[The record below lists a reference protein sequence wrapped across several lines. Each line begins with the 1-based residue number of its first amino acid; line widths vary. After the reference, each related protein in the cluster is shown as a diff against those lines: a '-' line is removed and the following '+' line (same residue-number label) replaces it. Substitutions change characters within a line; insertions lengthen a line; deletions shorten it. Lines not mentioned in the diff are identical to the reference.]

1 MAKGSGS
8 LVVASISPI
17 RYDRVS
23 VWDVI
28 FMIHSPQE
36 QQPSDANLLYQK
48 ICATIVDTTDANSL
62 LSAITEVVGKWFQAD
77 VCSIGVAST
86 SRTVSNS
93 HGEQD
98 IQPIYTYSAP
108 SIDNSEIPDLTTWLT
123 SIQANPLVVN
133 DLQQLEKQDQAKFSQ
148 KTKRFPR
155 GILATETQFQGEKNG
170 VVVLMKFQPYNWKD
184 EEIDSLKMAADRIAI
199 AIFQM
204 QVQRQTEITTQYQS
218 IIADLTKAV
227 HNSWQLEDIFQLATE
242 GVLNV
247 LQMQQG
253 QVLLLKY
260 TTPQLSTVGYST
272 GGTSQGGRSA
282 PQRSM
287 PQSKATVVC
296 ADSRHQ
302 KQNDKQSWVDTS
314 FTASDCYW
322 CQQAY
327 AKAPEILAIADQRTI
342 LRNHRQRCIAP
353 IFDPHQF
360 PALAL
365 VPLVGVQ
372 NEDTR
377 EHPSVLGFMAL
388 QHPEPRGW
396 RNDELDFLQLVAAQ
410 LSTAIIHNQTLTSVQ
425 ALVEKRTAQL
435 QRSLEVQAKLY
446 EQTRK
451 QVDQLRRLNRLK
463 DEFVDTMSHELKT
476 PLTSMQ
482 LAIRMLRQ
490 PNLPPERQ
498 ALYLDIL
505 EKQCHQESKLVNDV
519 LTLQRYESQQVELQ
533 NLQWVDLASTLQEEA
548 AEFQQKWQ
556 QKGLTLTVAI
566 SPNPLYLHTEEENF
580 QRILHELLANAGK
593 YSHKNTTTE
602 LQVTSQLEDGKE
614 QVVLQ
619 ITNYGN
625 GIGEQDLPHIF
636 DKFRRSQGVTEQ
648 AIAGT
653 GLGLTLVKCLVEHL
667 DGKITVSSS
676 PCQNGSEH
684 WQTCFTVTLP
694 QLYNG
699 T

>member
-1 MAKGSGS
+1 
-8 LVVASISPI
+8 
-17 RYDRVS
+17 
-23 VWDVI
+23 
-28 FMIHSPQE
+28 MIHSPQE
-36 QQPSDANLLYQK
+36 QQPSDANLLYQR
-48 ICATIVDTTDANSL
+48 ICSTIVHSLDAGSL
-62 LSAITEVVGKWFQAD
+62 LPAITEIVGKWFGAD
-77 VCSIGVAST
+77 ICLLGVASK
-86 SRTVSNS
+86 SNWKAS
-93 HGEQD
+93 TLGAADSERE
-98 IQPIYTYSAP
+98 IQPIYTYTSSP
-108 SIDNSEIPDLTTWLT
+108 VDESDFPDLTTWQT
-123 SIQANPLVVN
+123 PMQEDPLVVC
-133 DLQQLEKQDQAKFSQ
+133 DLQQLQQQYQEKFAKTGQS
-148 KTKRFPR
+148 FPR
-155 GILATETQFQGEKNG
+155 GILATKTQFQGQENG
-170 VVVLMKFQPYNWKD
+170 VVVLMKFQPYSWKD

-204 QVQRQTEITTQYQS
+204 QVQRQTTITTQYQS

-227 HNSWQLEDIFQLATE
+227 HNSWQLEDIFQLAIE
-242 GVLNV
+242 GVLKV
-247 LQMQQG
+247 LQMEQG
-253 QVLLLKY
+253 EVLLLKY
-260 TTPQLSTVGYST
+260 TTPQLSTVRHGSEAAGIQDPAFPT
-272 GGTSQGGRSA
+272 VEA
-282 PQRSM
+282 PQPSM
-287 PQSKATVVC
+287 PQSKATVVGSQS
-296 ADSRHQ
+296 SRQ
-302 KQNDKQSWVDTS
+302 KDRTWVDTS

-327 AKAPEILAIADQRTI
+327 RQAPEVLAIADQRPI
-342 LRNHRQRCIAP
+342 LRNHPQRRIAP
-353 IFDPHQF
+353 IFNPHEF

-365 VPLVGVQ
+365 VPLVGAQ
-372 NEDTR
+372 NEDNR
-377 EHPSVLGFMAL
+377 KHPSVLGFMAL
-388 QHPEPRGW
+388 QHAEPRGW
-396 RNDELDFLQLVAAQ
+396 RTDELDFLQLIAAQ

-451 QVDQLRRLNRLK
+451 QVDQLRRLNQLK

-556 QKGLTLTVAI
+556 QKGLNLDVAI
-566 SPNPLYLHTEEENF
+566 SPNPLYLHTEAENF
-580 QRILHELLANAGK
+580 QRILSELLVNAGK
-593 YSHKNTTTE
+593 YSDKNTTAE
-602 LQVTSQLEDGKE
+602 LKVSSQMQDGTE

-619 ITNYGN
+619 VTNYGD
-625 GIGEQDLPHIF
+625 GIAEEDLPHIF
-636 DKFRRSQGVTEQ
+636 EKFRRGQGVTQQ
-648 AIAGT
+648 AVAGT

-667 DGKITVSSS
+667 DGSITVSSS
-676 PCQNGSEH
+676 PCQDQSEQ

-694 QLYNG
+694 QLREKR
-699 T
+699 

>member
-1 MAKGSGS
+1 
-8 LVVASISPI
+8 
-17 RYDRVS
+17 
-23 VWDVI
+23 
-28 FMIHSPQE
+28 MIHSPQK
-36 QQPSDANLLYQK
+36 QQPSDANLLYQQ
-48 ICATIVDTTDANSL
+48 ICSTIVHPPDENSL
-62 LSAITEVVGKWFQAD
+62 LSTIAELVGKWFGAD
-77 VCSIGVAST
+77 ICLIGVAST
-86 SRTVSNS
+86 SSMAASAASIS
-93 HGEQD
+93 HSERE
-98 IQPIYTYSAP
+98 IHPIYTYRCSP
-108 SIDNSEIPDLTTWLT
+108 IDESVFPDLTTWQE
-123 SIQANPLVVN
+123 SIQEDPLVIS
-133 DLQQLEKQDQAKFSQ
+133 DLQQSERQYQERFSQ
-148 KTKRFPR
+148 KSQSFPR
-155 GILATETQFQGEKNG
+155 AILATKTEFQGEENG
-170 VVVLMKFQPYNWKD
+170 VVVLMRFQPYCWQD

-204 QVQRQTEITTQYQS
+204 QVQQQTEITTQYHS
-218 IIADLTKAV
+218 IIADLTQAV

-242 GVLNV
+242 GILKV
-247 LQMQQG
+247 LQMEQG
-253 QVLLLKY
+253 QILLLKY
-260 TTPQLSTVGYST
+260 TTPQLSTTRYST
-272 GGTSQGGRSA
+272 ETARETASQPNQSSPSTQDSPRL
-282 PQRSM
+282 SM

-296 ADSRHQ
+296 AESRSHNQ
-302 KQNDKQSWVDTS
+302 DNQQSWVDTS

-327 AKAPEILAIADQRTI
+327 MKAPEVLAIADQRTI
-342 LRNHRQRCIAP
+342 LGSHPQECIAP
-353 IFDPHQF
+353 IFDPHKF

-365 VPLVGVQ
+365 VPLVGAQ

-377 EHPSVLGFMAL
+377 EHPSVLGFIAL

-396 RNDELDFLQLVAAQ
+396 RTDELDFLQLIAAQ

-451 QVDQLRRLNRLK
+451 QVDQLQRLNRLK

-476 PLTSMQ
+476 PLTSMK

-505 EKQCHQESKLVNDV
+505 DKQWQQEHKLVNDV
-519 LTLQRYESQQVELQ
+519 LTLQRYESQQVEIQ
-533 NLQWVDLASTLQEEA
+533 ELQWIDLASTLEEEA
-548 AEFQQKWQ
+548 EQFHQKWQ
-556 QKGLTLTVAI
+556 QKGLTLAVTI
-566 SPNPLYLHTEEENF
+566 SPNPLYIHTESENF
-580 QRILHELLANAGK
+580 QSILSELLTNAGK
-593 YSHKNTTTE
+593 YSHQNTTTE
-602 LQVTSQLEDGKE
+602 LQVTTQVEDGQE

-619 ITNYGN
+619 VTNYGN
-625 GIGEQDLPHIF
+625 GIGEEDIPHIF
-636 DKFRRSQGVTEQ
+636 EKFRRGQGVTEQ

-653 GLGLTLVKCLVEHL
+653 GLGLALVKCLVEHL
-667 DGKITVSSS
+667 DGNITVSSS
-676 PCQNGSEH
+676 PCQNQDEQ